1 MELCCVMKSHSIPK
15 EVNLTWKEMDVLRAE
30 GKLKVGLIIGMTKET
45 QIVFNEENW
54 RSTLK
59 EKNQVYKGRNVLYG
73 REDTAEYKL
82 FANWYQSLNNL

>member
-1 MELCCVMKSHSIPK
+1 MKSHSIPK
-15 EVNLTWKEMDVLRAE
+15 EVNLTWKEMDALRAE